1 MSTRFFDD
9 LDWSQAWFAP
19 VQPVAESIIAA
30 KDWRMQINVLAEQ
43 SHICNHRDHALKF
56 VPQESLPAGVA
67 YESHISTAAEVPT
80 RENLHDFFNALVW
93 LTFPK
98 IKRQLNALQA
108 AQIAT
113 LGVGKSRGPAR
124 DAATIFD
131 ENAAILVI
139 ENSADGNALLTLLRD
154 HQWHAAF
161 IEKREMFGS
170 KAQVWS
176 FGHALMEKLA
186 KPYKA
191 ITAHTWVVWAD
202 VEFFSLDWSER
213 RTWLDE
219 YVAMQLSTHNLSTV
233 DYTPLPVLGIPSW
246 WPEQDEEFYADTN
259 VFRIKRAK

>member
-1 MSTRFFDD
+1 MSVRFFDAI
-9 LDWSQAWFAP
+9 DWPQAWYASVRP
-19 VQPVAESIIAA
+19 AA
-30 KDWRMQINVLAEQ
+30 QSVTAADAWRDQINALASQSDVRNHHEQ
-43 SHICNHRDHALKF
+43 PLRF
-56 VPQESLPAGVA
+56 VPQESLPDGVA
-67 YESHISTAAEVPT
+67 YESHICATSEVPT

-98 IKRQLNALQA
+98 TKRQLNALQS

-131 ENAAILVI
+131 ENSAILVI
-139 ENSADGNALLTLLRD
+139 ENSREGQALMARLRD

-161 IEKREMFGS
+161 IEQRAMFAE

-191 ITAHTWVVWAD
+191 ITAHAWVVWAD
-202 VEFFSLDWSER
+202 ADFFSRNWDER
-213 RTWLDE
+213 RAWIDE
-219 YVAMQLSTHNLSTV
+219 RVALQLATHDISTA
-233 DYTPLPVLGIPSW
+233 DYTPLPVLGIPGW
-246 WPEQDEEFYADTN
+246 WPQQGEGFYADTS
-259 VFRIKRAK
+259 VFRAKRVK